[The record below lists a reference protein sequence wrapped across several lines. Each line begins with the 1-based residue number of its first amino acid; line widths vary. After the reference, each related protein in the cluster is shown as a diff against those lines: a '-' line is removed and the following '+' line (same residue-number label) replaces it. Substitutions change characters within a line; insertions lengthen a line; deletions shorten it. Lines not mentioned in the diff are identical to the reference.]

1 MSQFRIKNI
10 DNALPDEWVYK
21 INEGVSIVGDDIDA
35 RDPNELADAILDT
48 QTIILKTST
57 LPAGAILKPA
67 SGLAE
72 RITILESIAGNS
84 TLQDIYANG
93 NTISILS
100 GKPLTFGTREEIKLD
115 DAGNLSFKPATM
127 KVRGLGFATLDLSNI
142 SVTTNLGDLLI
153 GAISPGSKLTLRAED
168 FFYLKDV
175 FLNNPISLSEPG
187 NTSLGTTSQSL
198 VGAINELKA
207 SSFSTTFQSVYSQSQ
222 PPRLTTNISQG
233 AFIIED
239 PNPLSAADALR
250 IIGILNV
257 TKKAKVGDIKIG
269 LNTTIADTVGYL
281 TSDPIKTTNR
291 VETPNISSGIN
302 DLILQDKR
310 ISFPLSDVSVS
321 DLLTTRKSIVGAI
334 NELKTDII
342 TVGGSTTLFN
352 NQHDS
357 VTGFH
362 KIITTQAEIGNNA
375 AKRIS
380 VRNQSGIETSSIS
393 GFGELV
399 ASAAT
404 IGGLSVVALLNNLV
418 AHIANDG
425 TAHSAFSS
433 HILDPNPHNTVKN
446 ILGLTGNIFLG
457 SSNGTIDIT
466 TSGNTI
472 DFKFN
477 NNVNLQQ
484 TYANMSV
491 KELVLAAA
499 GLAFKDNSNAL
510 IMTLGTSGIALSKNL
525 FFDSATPII
534 DAVASLTIEPNNT
547 LNLKSTTQD
556 VRVETVDST
565 KKVVIQNVDFNQI
578 GVTEIPA
585 ILGTSVLGAFK
596 KIGDGQE
603 ILLLNETNDTINT
616 PFPHFSDSLGRAWP
630 HIANLHPANEYYP
643 PTIMNFFWANK
654 SSLYLAKEAF
664 IDNTY
669 GTFYTSG
676 THAIV
681 ASSSPSL
688 SLSSFHKGAIL
699 YPAVLGYYDI
709 RLTDAASIG
718 NNYTIT
724 IDDDA
729 ILKGKTIDS
738 PVPAN
743 GEYRIEQSGVSKVRT
758 DKTRDNIIATVN
770 TPGFPANFSLKAGI
784 WGDPAKASIKVSGA
798 ITDGQNFQINSVG
811 TSETVTVNL
820 VAKNSPTGF
829 LEFQASTIPEV
840 VAINLANAI
849 NKTTFKESVSDLS
862 VTGHKCK
869 ATAVGAL
876 VVVEFYKPGLLGEL
890 VTFSNGAANLTA
902 TAMTGGTSVV
912 RIYDMTLSNNIP
924 YPVVGTG
931 SGAGITLSSP
941 TFVAREKSTTGEYF
955 LTASE
960 ALAST
965 RNSPHY
971 VARELGTIEN
981 VSGNTILFKIKG

>member
-10 DNALPDEWVYK
+10 DHALPDEWVYK

-57 LPAGAILKPA
+57 LPAGAILKPT

-72 RITILESIAGNS
+72 RITILEAIAGNS

-100 GKPLTFGTREEIKLD
+100 GKPLTFGIREEVKLD
-115 DAGNLSFKPATM
+115 DAGNLSFKPVTM
-127 KVRGLGFATLDLSNI
+127 KVRGLGFSTLDLSNI
-142 SVTTNLGDLLI
+142 SVTTNLGDLLV
-153 GAISPGSKLTLRAED
+153 GATSPGSKLTLRAED

-175 FLNNPISLSEPG
+175 FLNNPITLSEPG

-222 PPRLTTNISQG
+222 PPRLTTNIGQG
-233 AFIIED
+233 AVIIED

-269 LNTTIADTVGYL
+269 LNTTIADTVGYS

-291 VETPNISSGIN
+291 VETPYVSSGIN

-310 ISFPLSDVSVS
+310 ISFPLSDISVA
-321 DLLTTRKSIVGAI
+321 DLLTTRKSIIGAI

-380 VRNQSGIETSSIS
+380 VRNQSGVETSSIS
-393 GFGELV
+393 GFGELI

-404 IGGLSVVALLNNLV
+404 VGGLSVVTLLNDLV

-425 TAHSAFSS
+425 TAHSAFAS

-446 ILGLTGNIFLG
+446 IIGLTGNISLG

-472 DFKFN
+472 DLKFN
-477 NNVNLQQ
+477 NNVTLQQ
-484 TYANMSV
+484 TYTNMSV
-491 KELVLAAA
+491 KELILAAA

-510 IMTLGTSGIALSKNL
+510 IMTLGNSGVNLSKNL
-525 FFDSATPII
+525 FFDSATPLI

-565 KKVVIQNVDFNQI
+565 KKVIIQNVDFNQI
-578 GVTEIPA
+578 GVTQIPA
-585 ILGTSVLGAFK
+585 VLGTSVLGAFK

-603 ILLLNETNDTINT
+603 ISLVNESNETINT
-616 PFPHFSDSLGRAWP
+616 TFPHFADPSGRAWP
-630 HIANLHPANEYYP
+630 HIANLHPANEHYP
-643 PTIMNFFWANK
+643 VTIMDFFWANK
-654 SSLYLAKEAF
+654 SSLYFAKEAF
-664 IDNTY
+664 IDNTS

-681 ASSSPSL
+681 ASSLPSL
-688 SLSSFHKGAIL
+688 PLSFYKGAKL

-709 RLTDAASIG
+709 TLTDAALIG
-718 NNYTIT
+718 NDYTIT
-724 IDDDA
+724 IDNDA
-729 ILKGKTIDS
+729 TLKGKTIAS
-738 PVPAN
+738 PVFVD

-770 TPGFPANFSLKAGI
+770 TPGFPASFSLKAGI
-784 WGDPAKASIKVSGA
+784 WGDAAKASIKVSGA
-798 ITDGQNFQINSVG
+798 ITDGQNFQINTVG

-820 VAKNSPTGF
+820 VARNTPTGF
-829 LEFQASTIPEV
+829 LEFQASTVPEV

-849 NKTTFKESVSDLS
+849 NKTTFKESALGI
-862 VTGHKCK
+862 TGHKCK
-869 ATAVGAL
+869 ATVIGSL
-876 VVVEFYKPGLLGEL
+876 VIVEFYKPGLLGEL

-902 TAMTGGTSVV
+902 TAMIGGTSVV
-912 RIYDMTLSNNIP
+912 RIYDMSLANSTP
-924 YPVVGTG
+924 YTVVGTG
-931 SGAGITLSSP
+931 SGAGITLPSG
-941 TFVAREKSTTGEYF
+941 TFVAREEPTEYF
-955 LTASE
+955 ITASK

-971 VARELGTIEN
+971 VATELGTIEN